1 MKKSLIGS
9 DELQQFYNSKF
20 YFSYS
25 GINKLLF
32 SPSWFYN
39 HYILKEQEDSVDS
52 HLVQGRVIHCLLLNP
67 EDFDDEFIVVPGKMP
82 GTSNRTIVDEIFKIH
97 LEGSDN
103 SLTLD
108 KYETAIVDLLEK
120 INLHQKLKTD
130 EARVK
135 KILIPDN
142 ISYFEF
148 LKSSQGKTLLDN
160 KTLSYCK
167 ECVDSVK
174 QNESIVQLL
183 QLDRKEEDNHL
194 EVYNEELIKIENKI
208 YTDDKIFGFKGI
220 LDNVIIDNDAKILFI
235 NDVKTTAKPLIDFA
249 DSVEYYRYWMQ
260 AAIYYQLA
268 FYKWIRD
275 KKDSTEW
282 KINFTFVVIDKYNQ
296 VYPFQ
301 VSDNTM
307 RNWLRGLR
315 DDIIPVLEYHYNNKD
330 YTLPYD
336 LALGNVKL

>member
-9 DELQQFYNSKF
+9 DELQQFYSSKF

-82 GTSNRTIVDEIFKIH
+82 GTSNRTIVDEVFKIH
-97 LEGSDN
+97 LESSDD
-103 SLTLD
+103 SLTLE
-108 KYETAIVDLLEK
+108 KYETTIVDLLEK

-167 ECVDSVK
+167 ECVDSIK
-174 QNESIVQLL
+174 NNESITALM
-183 QLDRKEEDNHL
+183 QLDKSDL
-194 EVYNEELIKIENKI
+194 EVYNEVKVTTDQLINGKFA
-208 YTDDKIFGFKGI
+208 FGFKGI
-220 LDNVIIDNDAKILFI
+220 LDNIVIDKEKKILFI
-235 NDVKTTAKPLIDFA
+235 NDLKTTGKALIDFPE
-249 DSVEYYRYWMQ
+249 SVDYYRYWLQ
-260 AAIYYQLA
+260 ASIYYSLA
-268 FYKWIRD
+268 YYRYITD
-275 KKDSTEW
+275 KDDHQEW
-282 KINFTFVVIDKYNQ
+282 NIQFTFVVVDKYNQ

-301 VSDNTM
+301 VTPKTM
-307 RNWLRGLR
+307 KEWMERLNK
-315 DDIIPVLEYHYNNKD
+315 VLLQVVYHYEKKD
-330 YTLPYD
+330 YTLPYE
-336 LALGNVKL
+336 LAVENLKL